1 MLVSFIIGMLV
12 VCSVLLLGAWV
23 SDVIRAMLAPTSAA
37 QSAEEPKGG
46 RRRGSSRTAIPYLIR
61 GPRRGQSH
69 EPAILDLA
77 VQSLHGAIRR
87 VAARILSAPGTLD
100 ARQLGR
106 VERLMRI
113 AAALKG
119 AGGEMPQ
126 VHYHG
131 VPPVAGLPAEPETL
145 SVNLSDLLAARASD
159 HLGAAL
165 EGDPHAIRGVEQEAE
180 RLVETEDIQ
189 FPA

>member
-113 AAALKG
+113 AAAAPG
-119 AGGEMPQ
+119 RVNAQ

-165 EGDPHAIRGVEQEAE
+165 AGDPHAIRGVEQEAE

-189 FPA
+189 FPT